1 MVYYFYTMTLKPKI
15 LLYIITVAVII
26 AVIVWEYYMQQ
37 WLEYQPDGGA
47 SVMRVDLFV
56 IYPLVITL
64 VALSL
69 YRLFKK

>member
-1 MVYYFYTMTLKPKI
+1 MILKPKN
-15 LLYIITVAVII
+15 LLYFITI
-26 AVIVWEYYMQQ
+26 AVVIAVVVWEYYMQQ
-37 WLEYQPDGGA
+37 WMAYQPDGGT

-69 YRLFKK
+69 YRRFKK

>member
-1 MVYYFYTMTLKPKI
+1 MKNLKRN
-15 LLYIITVAVII
+15 LLYGITV
-26 AVIVWEYYMQQ
+26 IVLVLVLIWEYYMQQ
-37 WLEYQPDGGA
+37 WISAQPDSS

-69 YRLFKK
+69 YQMFRKK